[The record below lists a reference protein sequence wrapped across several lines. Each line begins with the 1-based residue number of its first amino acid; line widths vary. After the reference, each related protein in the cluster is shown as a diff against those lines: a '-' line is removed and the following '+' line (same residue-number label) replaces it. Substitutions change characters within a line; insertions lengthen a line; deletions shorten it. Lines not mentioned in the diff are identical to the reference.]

1 MRIYLLFKSIF
12 AKITS
17 YLRWHPLISFRM
29 AQKEYTNINDFINDC
44 SFKNWALNN
53 QLSDV
58 YFWDFWLKCNP
69 SKKDTVYEARDIII
83 GINFKKEIISEKKI
97 DFEWSKLE
105 SRLKKVRHPRKKVFL
120 NKKNRYLISGVA
132 ASFLL
137 LISVGSW
144 FFYGDFMKVTHK
156 TSFGEVLELKLND
169 GTLVTLNSNSTIS
182 YKKNNAREVWLKG
195 EAFFNVSKK
204 RASNAKFWVKT
215 KDLTVEVFG
224 TQFNV
229 NSQKSKTKVFLEE
242 GSVKLSLNN
251 GSSKNMM
258 PGNYIEYSSNSKKI
272 IVDDHLNSGYEQ
284 VAWKNGKL
292 VFLNSTLFDALE
304 KVSETYGVD
313 FDFIDEETK
322 QILIT
327 GTVPTTNLEICLN
340 AVKKSADITIKEDN
354 NKLIVYK
361 NH

>member
-1 MRIYLLFKSIF
+1 M
-12 AKITS
+12 T
-17 YLRWHPLISFRM
+17 
-29 AQKEYTNINDFINDC
+29 QKEYTNINDFINDC

-69 SKKDTVYEARDIII
+69 SKKDIVYEARDIII
-83 GINFKKEIISEKKI
+83 GINFKKDVIPEEKI

-105 SRLKKVRHPRKKVFL
+105 NRLKKVKSPIKKKRPFL
-120 NKKNRYLISGVA
+120 NKRDKYLISGIA

-137 LISVGSW
+137 LISVSSW
-144 FFYGDFMKVTHK
+144 YFYSDFMKVTHK
-156 TSFGEVLELKLND
+156 TSFGEVLELKLSD

-204 RASNAKFWVKT
+204 RASNAKFWVNT

-229 NSQKSKTKVFLEE
+229 NTQKNKTKVFLEE

-251 GSSKNMM
+251 GLSKNMV
-258 PGNYIEYSSNSKKI
+258 PGNYIEYSSHSKKI
-272 IVDDHLNSGYEQ
+272 IVDDHLNSGYDQ

-292 VFLNSTLFDALE
+292 IFINSTLSDALE
-304 KVSETYGVD
+304 KVSETYGVN
-313 FDFIDEETK
+313 FDFIDEKTK
-322 QILIT
+322 KILIT

-340 AVKKSADITIKEDN
+340 AVKKAANITIKEDN
-354 NKLIVYK
+354 KKLIVYK
-361 NH
+361 NY